1 MSFKTEMA
9 VATRS
14 AIQKEIF
21 SPMEERLVAL
31 VNVTKPGRKK
41 KSSFL
46 CLSGRPSVSV
56 CVLELRTRATPTH
69 SPQAGPASV
78 CVESEAS
85 GA

>member
-1 MSFKTEMA
+1 MA

-21 SPMEERLVAL
+21 SPLEERLVAI

-46 CLSGRPSVSV
+46 CLSGKAYPPSPHTYACMSHTLQSTGKIGR
-56 CVLELRTRATPTH
+56 CMCHE
-69 SPQAGPASV
+69 
-78 CVESEAS
+78 
-85 GA
+85 

>member
-46 CLSGRPSVSV
+46 CLSGRVSVSV
-56 CVLELRTRATPTH
+56 CARAEECRLELSHSHSQSTSRTGKCMCR
-69 SPQAGPASV
+69 G
-78 CVESEAS
+78 
-85 GA
+85 

>member
-46 CLSGRPSVSV
+46 CLSGRASVSV
-56 CVLELRTRATPTH
+56 CVLRTRATPTH

-78 CVESEAS
+78 CVESEAN